1 MGRYIIV
8 SANKSTP
15 TAVAECL
22 AGRLIVQFV
31 SLQLAKVHVVSTST
45 VGKLRDESRYLSLAT

>member
-31 SLQLAKVHVVSTST
+31 SYNLRKFMLSVYRRSVTS
-45 VGKLRDESRYLSLAT
+45 LHE